1 MDNETQQ
8 HELQLLIKNILTV
21 GEIDELVAKKLGV
34 SLSMIKQVKAG
45 KKWENNHI
53 KIQEVINAY
62 RKIYNKQNNKIQ
74 K

>member
-1 MDNETQQ
+1 MDNETKQ

-34 SLSMIKQVKAG
+34 SLSMIKQVKSG
-45 KKWENNHI
+45 KKWENNPI

>member
-1 MDNETQQ
+1 MDNDTQQ

-45 KKWENNHI
+45 KKWENNPI
-53 KIQEVINAY
+53 KIQEVIKAY

>member
-45 KKWENNHI
+45 KKWENNPI
-53 KIQEVINAY
+53 KIQEVIKAY

>member
-1 MDNETQQ
+1 MDNDTQQ

-21 GEIDELVAKKLGV
+21 GEIDELVSKKLGV

-45 KKWENNHI
+45 KKWENNPI
-53 KIQEVINAY
+53 KIQEVINTY

>member
-1 MDNETQQ
+1 MDNDTQQ

-45 KKWENNHI
+45 KKWENNPI

-62 RKIYNKQNNKIQ
+62 RKIYNKQNDKIQ

>member
-1 MDNETQQ
+1 MDNDTQQ

-34 SLSMIKQVKAG
+34 SLSMIKQVKSG
-45 KKWENNHI
+45 KKWENNPV

-62 RKIYNKQNNKIQ
+62 RKIYNNQNNKIQ

>member
-1 MDNETQQ
+1 MDNDTQQ

-45 KKWENNHI
+45 KKWENNPI

>member
-45 KKWENNHI
+45 KKWENNPI

>member
-45 KKWENNHI
+45 KKWENNPI
-53 KIQEVINAY
+53 KIQEVINTY

>member
-21 GEIDELVAKKLGV
+21 GEIDELVAKKLKV

-45 KKWENNHI
+45 KKWENNPI
-53 KIQEVINAY
+53 KIQEVINDY
-62 RKIYNKQNNKIQ
+62 RKIYNRQNNKIQ

>member
-1 MDNETQQ
+1 MDNDTQQ

-21 GEIDELVAKKLGV
+21 GEIDELVAKKLKV
-34 SLSMIKQVKAG
+34 SLSMIKQAKAG
-45 KKWENNHI
+45 KKWENNPI

-62 RKIYNKQNNKIQ
+62 RKIYNKQNNEIQ

>member
-1 MDNETQQ
+1 MDNETKQY
-8 HELQLLIKNILTV
+8 ELQLLIKNILTV

-45 KKWENNHI
+45 KKWENNPI
-53 KIQEVINAY
+53 KIQEVINTY
-62 RKIYNKQNNKIQ
+62 RKIYNRQNNKIQ